1 MSTGSCFILYDFFRK
16 CLTYLFM
23 FSLLNAICL
32 ALAGH
37 GDSKRVNKF
46 SNCWQ
51 VGTVTTS
58 LGIFVTIS
66 LGKQPLT
73 NENLYGRLP
82 KVTEKKKLCSSLR
95 SWRLFC
101 CVFSLVVRRVRDSA
115 ARKLNRGRKRKRWG
129 RGRGEKAVRKTSPAP
144 PFPIVL
150 FFVLGSAFA
159 WLNILFYEPQIKRK
173 NSPKNCQLRRLVV
186 QLLHLAGHCLRQP
199 NTIDHSRN
207 TITYHNALCLSLQN
221 FA

>member
-1 MSTGSCFILYDFFRK
+1 M
-16 CLTYLFM
+16 
-23 FSLLNAICL
+23 
-32 ALAGH
+32 
-37 GDSKRVNKF
+37 
-46 SNCWQ
+46 
-51 VGTVTTS
+51 
-58 LGIFVTIS
+58 
-66 LGKQPLT
+66 
-73 NENLYGRLP
+73 
-82 KVTEKKKLCSSLR
+82 TEKKKLCSSLR

-129 RGRGEKAVRKTSPAP
+129 RGRWEKAVRKTSPAP

-186 QLLHLAGHCLRQP
+186 QLLHVAGHCLRQP
-199 NTIDHSRN
+199 NAIASKLVLWQLSVERVSRGRQPIDSYIDNIKRDTSLDSVSEIRSAMLDRNVWKDFVMKARSRGRPK
-207 TITYHNALCLSLQN
+207 
-221 FA
+221 